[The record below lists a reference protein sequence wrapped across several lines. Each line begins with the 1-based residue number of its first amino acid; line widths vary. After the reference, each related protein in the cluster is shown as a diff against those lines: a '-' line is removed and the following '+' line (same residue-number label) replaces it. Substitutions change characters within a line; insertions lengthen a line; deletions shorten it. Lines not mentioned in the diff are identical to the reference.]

1 LKSSKLLGHFV
12 AFFTIFLWSL
22 TFVQTKILLKFL
34 TPIEILIDR
43 FSIAWLLF
51 FIFTPKLIKTSL
63 KDEFLFALL
72 GVSGIFG
79 YYLFENLSLKYSEAI
94 NVGVIVTTAPIFTA
108 LILIFFKPYNKKT
121 VIFTFISF
129 SFVMIGLLFMGF
141 NFKFNFGNF
150 LALMGALCFG
160 VYTVLLGL
168 IDKKYNILIVTRKS
182 FFYGVIFL
190 LIYYLCTGSS
200 FNLDSYKNIVVWGNL
215 LILSL
220 IASGIC
226 FIMWNYAVKKIGS
239 SSTSLYIYLVPVI
252 NAVAAVIVLNEK
264 ITVNL
269 LISSF
274 FIIVG
279 LLIAQKFS
287 INEN

>member
-1 LKSSKLLGHFV
+1 MLLKSSKLLGHFI

-22 TFVQTKILLKFL
+22 TFVQTKVLLNFL
-34 TPIEILIDR
+34 TPIEILLDR

-72 GVSGIFG
+72 GISGIFG
-79 YYLFENLSLKYSEAI
+79 YYLFENLSLEYTKAI
-94 NVGVIVTTAPIFTA
+94 NVGVIVTTAPVFTA
-108 LILIFFKPYNKKT
+108 LILMFFKPKT

-129 SFVMIGLLFMGF
+129 SFVMIGLFFIGF

-150 LALMGALCFG
+150 LALIGALCFG

-190 LIYYLCTGSS
+190 LIYYLQSRTS
-200 FNLDSYKNIVVWGNL
+200 FNLNSYKNIIVWGNL
-215 LILSL
+215 LTLSL

-226 FIMWNYAVKKIGS
+226 FIMWNYAVKNIGS

-252 NAVAAVIVLNEK
+252 NAIAAVVVLNEK

-274 FIIVG
+274 FIVIG
-279 LLIAQKFS
+279 LLIAQKF
-287 INEN
+287 NKG

>member
-1 LKSSKLLGHFV
+1 MLLKSSKLLGHFI

-22 TFVQTKILLKFL
+22 TFVQTKVLLKFL
-34 TPIEILIDR
+34 TPIEILLDR

-72 GVSGIFG
+72 GISGIFG
-79 YYLFENLSLKYSEAI
+79 YYLFENLSLEYTKAI
-94 NVGVIVTTAPIFTA
+94 NVGVIVTTAPVFTA
-108 LILIFFKPYNKKT
+108 FILMFFKPKT

-129 SFVMIGLLFMGF
+129 SFVMIGLFFMGF

-150 LALMGALCFG
+150 LALIGALCFG

-190 LIYYLCTGSS
+190 LIYYLQSGTS
-200 FNLDSYKNIVVWGNL
+200 FNLNSYKNIIVWGNL
-215 LILSL
+215 LTLSL

-226 FIMWNYAVKKIGS
+226 FIMWNYAVKNIGS

-252 NAVAAVIVLNEK
+252 NAIAAVVVLNEK

-274 FIIVG
+274 FIVIG
-279 LLIAQKFS
+279 LLIAQKF
-287 INEN
+287 NKG

>member
-1 LKSSKLLGHFV
+1 MLLKSSKLLGHFI

-22 TFVQTKILLKFL
+22 TFVQTKVLLNFL
-34 TPIEILIDR
+34 TPIEILLDR

-72 GVSGIFG
+72 GISGIFG
-79 YYLFENLSLKYSEAI
+79 YYLFENLSLEYTKAI
-94 NVGVIVTTAPIFTA
+94 NVGVIVTTAPVFTA
-108 LILIFFKPYNKKT
+108 LILMFFKPKT

-129 SFVMIGLLFMGF
+129 SFVMIGLFFMGF

-150 LALMGALCFG
+150 LALIGALCFG

-190 LIYYLCTGSS
+190 LIYYLQSRTS
-200 FNLDSYKNIVVWGNL
+200 FNLNSYKNIIVWGNL
-215 LILSL
+215 LTLSL

-226 FIMWNYAVKKIGS
+226 FIMWNYAVKNIGS

-252 NAVAAVIVLNEK
+252 NAIAAVVVLNEK

-274 FIIVG
+274 FIVIG
-279 LLIAQKFS
+279 LLIAQKF
-287 INEN
+287 NKG